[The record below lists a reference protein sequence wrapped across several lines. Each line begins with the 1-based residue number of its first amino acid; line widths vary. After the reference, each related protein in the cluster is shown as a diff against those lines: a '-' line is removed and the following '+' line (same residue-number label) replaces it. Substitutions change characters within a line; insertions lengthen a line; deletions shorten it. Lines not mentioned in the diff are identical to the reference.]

1 MGWHPVLYARLGT
14 CPCVRQA
21 NADTGKARAMIWI
34 LSILLGIETLML
46 AFVVFMLV
54 VTYDDMVRKDYD

>member
-1 MGWHPVLYARLGT
+1 
-14 CPCVRQA
+14 
-21 NADTGKARAMIWI
+21 MIWI

-54 VTYDDMVRKDYD
+54 VTYDDMERKDYD